1 MPKVVEDQTPATK
14 NGPSHSDNTLLRR
27 ESKKKVEKCPESVI
41 QHGDSQQENQE
52 EEEQESAS
60 CPSDA
65 MQVGGSTA
73 RKHLAAPDGGWG
85 WVVLVATMLVLSL
98 TLALPS
104 CMGIFYTDLQTEFN
118 ASNTETSWVPAIMT
132 AMLHAGGPLC
142 SMLVERFGCR
152 ATVMVGGLLSGLGM
166 VFSSLAR
173 TFTDIYITSGI
184 TGLGLCFSFQPS
196 VTMMGHYFERRRVFA
211 NALST
216 TGTAV
221 GLSSLPLIT
230 NALLGQFGWRG
241 SFLILGGML
250 LNCCVCGA
258 LMRPVAS
265 NKPRNSQVWEKT
277 SNLSLQK
284 ETKGLKDIIAFLYR
298 HMAFDLLVSNA
309 RYRAYTVGVTWT
321 VLGFLLPLLYLVP
334 YATHHNITI
343 DHAAFLMSILGLV
356 NIAVRPMAAL
366 VLGMP
371 RFKGSS
377 MIVYVF
383 AGAVLINGLSNC
395 ICGAWTSFEA
405 LLLYVV
411 TFGLSMS
418 VGSSLLYT
426 VPMDMVEM
434 SLFPSALGL
443 LCMLESLSL
452 LIGPPLAGLLVDLT
466 GQYSYVFYACGV
478 CVSSGGFFLMGSFY
492 FLDSKQDKVEEKKKE
507 SMKTPSDLYQKPVVV
522 LAPDCQYVAS
532 NGRTSENPVYATSV

>member
-1 MPKVVEDQTPATK
+1 
-14 NGPSHSDNTLLRR
+14 
-27 ESKKKVEKCPESVI
+27 
-41 QHGDSQQENQE
+41 
-52 EEEQESAS
+52 
-60 CPSDA
+60 
-65 MQVGGSTA
+65 
-73 RKHLAAPDGGWG
+73 
-85 WVVLVATMLVLSL
+85 
-98 TLALPS
+98 
-104 CMGIFYTDLQTEFN
+104 
-118 ASNTETSWVPAIMT
+118 
-132 AMLHAGGPLC
+132 
-142 SMLVERFGCR
+142 
-152 ATVMVGGLLSGLGM
+152 
-166 VFSSLAR
+166 
-173 TFTDIYITSGI
+173 
-184 TGLGLCFSFQPS
+184 
-196 VTMMGHYFERRRVFA
+196 
-211 NALST
+211 
-216 TGTAV
+216 
-221 GLSSLPLIT
+221 
-230 NALLGQFGWRG
+230 
-241 SFLILGGML
+241 ML

-265 NKPRNSQVWEKT
+265 NKPRDSQVWEKT

-343 DHAAFLMSILGLV
+343 DHAAFLMSVLGLV

-426 VPMDMVEM
+426 VPNGHGGDEPLPLSSWT
-434 SLFPSALGL
+434 SLHAGKFVSANWSTTSRPVGGSHWPVFIRLLCVRCVCILRRLLSHGL
-443 LCMLESLSL
+443 LL
-452 LIGPPLAGLLVDLT
+452 LP
-466 GQYSYVFYACGV
+466 GQ
-478 CVSSGGFFLMGSFY
+478 
-492 FLDSKQDKVEEKKKE
+492 
-507 SMKTPSDLYQKPVVV
+507 
-522 LAPDCQYVAS
+522 
-532 NGRTSENPVYATSV
+532 